1 MIVVIFNVVSILLC
15 YILVLKY
22 IYYILR
28 KYFPA
33 AMDMEEAK
41 FMRTDRRPG
50 TIDVHPT
57 MNALVLNYELEVQIL
72 GDNDRVLYG
81 EKAPMKKIIEL
92 PMLNTR
98 VDCNTLGKDVLAHCD
113 LIHPSRI
120 LELEQIIFY
129 LKKRKLHQNIKD
141 VEVIKKSG
149 EGEKANI
156 NSLNDYIELLYE
168 DVPDKVKGSNLIMQL
183 AKDSDNLEALSKNET
198 VLSALARVL
207 REDWKKSIVLSTN
220 LVFTF
225 FCFSTYS
232 NFHHVIL
239 KYKIGSLCMDII
251 DYELCRHE
259 TMQSELSSTGQRNGP
274 RMGSRSAAPLNSILS
289 STCPNSASMSELHRS
304 RIPEPVRP
312 RSGNYSDYS
321 LSNTGA
327 NGSIG
332 DISVTAAMS
341 ASAVMEGSV
350 YGDELNLSTESI
362 GSDEPSLSD
371 AERSK
376 RFRTLI
382 RKQDGLLRVAFY
394 LLLNIAEDE
403 SVEEKMA
410 RRDIVNILVRALARD
425 NDELLV
431 LCTTF
436 LKKLSIIQTNKDSMA
451 QMDILDRLYLLL
463 NSNVVDLV
471 HLTLKLLFNLSFD
484 TDLRLKMVDMGY
496 LPKLITLLGDHKH
509 QEIVLKLLYHL
520 SYDQDTRVQFTDNV
534 SLISDMLLLSAETT
548 MDPVLV
554 ALCINLS
561 VDANNS
567 QQMADNG
574 RLHALMTRA
583 FQSQDVLLM
592 KVVHNIAEHNATRA
606 TFVEFVGD
614 LAKAVTESKQE
625 DFIVECL
632 GILSNLHLPELDWA
646 EIFRHFDLTSWVKN
660 ILKSNNSEPDLV
672 LQIIVLLGTAV
683 HDTGCATLLCKADV
697 FPCLIELLKTHQE
710 DDEIVLQIVYVFMI
724 TLSHGNTVKHI
735 LNKTE
740 AAAYL
745 IDLVQDGNRA
755 IRQVCNECLDMI
767 ADAADEADGWVERIR
782 IERFRTHNAQW
793 LQMVDAHQFDHG
805 ATTVGG
811 LPKNGPNTGGAEND
825 EDDDNELPPYLNTQY
840 LSTAV
845 VPPLSDLNGIGDD
858 IISEKEFQNE
868 YFSKSNND
876 ILEDFEMASM

>member
-1 MIVVIFNVVSILLC
+1 MIVVIFNIVSILLC

-22 IYYILR
+22 VYYILS
-28 KYFPA
+28 KYFPP

-129 LKKRKLHQNIKD
+129 LKKRKLHNNIKD
-141 VEVIKKSG
+141 IEVIRKSG
-149 EGEKANI
+149 ENEKANV

-168 DVPDKVKGSNLIMQL
+168 DVPDKIKGSNLIMQL

-251 DYELCRHE
+251 EHELRRHE
-259 TMQSELSSTGQRNGP
+259 TMQAEFSSNGRNGQ
-274 RMGSRSAAPLNSILS
+274 RMGSRSAAPLNNSSI
-289 STCPNSASMSELHRS
+289 TACPNSASMSELHRS

-321 LSNTGA
+321 FSKA
-327 NGSIG
+327 GSVG
-332 DISVTAAMS
+332 SGSGGEDGGVTAAMS
-341 ASAVMEGSV
+341 ASAIMEGSV

-362 GSDEPSLSD
+362 GSDEPALSD
-371 AERSK
+371 AESAK
-376 RFRTLI
+376 RIRTLV

-403 SVEEKMA
+403 TVEEKMA

-431 LCTTF
+431 LCVTF
-436 LKKLSIIQTNKDSMA
+436 LKKLSIIQTNKDAMA
-451 QMDILDRLYLLL
+451 QLDILDRLYALL
-463 NSNVVDLV
+463 NSSVVDLV
-471 HLTLKLLFNLSFD
+471 HLTLKLLYNLSFD
-484 TDLRLKMVDMGY
+484 TDLRLKMVEMGY

-520 SYDQDTRVQFTDNV
+520 SYDEATRSHFTENV
-534 SLISDMLLLSAETT
+534 PLISDMLLLSAETT

-561 VDANNS
+561 IDANNS
-567 QQMADNG
+567 QQMADSG

-583 FQSQDVLLM
+583 FQTQDVLLM
-592 KVVHNIAEHNATRA
+592 KVVHNIAEHNVTRA

-632 GILSNLHLPELDWA
+632 GILSNLHLPELDWT

-660 ILKSNNSEPDLV
+660 VLKSNNSEPDLV
-672 LQIIVLLGTAV
+672 LQVIVLLGTAV
-683 HDTGCATLLCKADV
+683 HDMGCATLLCKTEL

-767 ADAADEADGWVERIR
+767 ADAADEADGWAERIR

-793 LQMVDAHQFDHG
+793 LQMVDAHQFDHLG
-805 ATTVGG
+805 STTVDGETN
-811 LPKNGPNTGGAEND
+811 NGPCNGDN
-825 EDDDNELPPYLNTQY
+825 DDDNELPPYLNTHY

-845 VPPLSDLNGIGDD
+845 VPPLSDLNGLDDD
-858 IISEKEFQNE
+858 ILTEKEFQNE